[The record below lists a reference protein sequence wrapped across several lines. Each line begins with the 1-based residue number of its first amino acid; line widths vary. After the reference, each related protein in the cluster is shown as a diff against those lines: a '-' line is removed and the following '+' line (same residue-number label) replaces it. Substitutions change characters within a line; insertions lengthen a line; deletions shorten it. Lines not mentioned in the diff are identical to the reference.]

1 MLDYRQLQALAT
13 VIEEQSFERAAQ
25 RLFLTQSAISQRLKQ
40 LEESMGKLLIV
51 RSQPLRPT
59 PAGQQLYRHYQQ
71 VSLLQNELLENL
83 QDASDQGYTR
93 LAIGLNADTLATWF
107 LDAIE
112 PVMRNSQIL
121 LHLSVDDQDQ
131 TLQLLRQGD
140 VIGCISASDQAVQGS
155 SCTPLCTT
163 RYLAVAAP
171 EFIAQQ
177 FSDGVSPTLLNS
189 APAVEFNEKD
199 DLQKIYLKRY
209 WPDVTDYPFH
219 RVPSSEAFV
228 DMIVRG
234 YGWGMVPEQQVSN
247 LLSSGKL
254 RELAPARPVDVPLY
268 WHSWNMSSA
277 VIQAVA
283 DALADYCRSRL
294 TISPY

>member
-25 RLFLTQSAISQRLKQ
+25 RLFLTQSAVSQRLKQ
-40 LEESMGKLLIV
+40 LEESLGKLLII

-71 VSLLQNELLENL
+71 VSLLQNELLDNRQE
-83 QDASDQGYTR
+83 ASDQGHTR

-112 PVMRNSQIL
+112 PVMKSSQVL
-121 LHLSVDDQDQ
+121 LQLSVDDQDQ

-171 EFIAQQ
+171 ELIAQQ
-177 FSDGVSPTLLNS
+177 FPEGVSATLLNR
-189 APAVEFNEKD
+189 APVVEFNEKD
-199 DLQKIYLKRY
+199 DLQKVYLKHY

-228 DMIVRG
+228 EMIVRG
-234 YGWGMVPEQQVSN
+234 YGWGMVPEQQVSD

-254 RELAPARPVDVPLY
+254 RELAQGKPVDVPLY
-268 WHSWNMSSA
+268 WHSWNMNST
-277 VIQAVA
+277 VIKTVA
-283 DALADYCRSRL
+283 DCLADYCHSRL
-294 TISPY
+294 KISSY